1 MKTEKQVT
9 NNELA
14 RMISRGFAG
23 VDERFE
29 QIDKRF
35 EQVDK
40 RFEQVDK
47 RFDEMDARFDKIEKI
62 VLIDYKH
69 RLEQVESDMRLLK
82 SALAI

>member
-1 MKTEKQVT
+1 MKIEKQVT

-29 QIDKRF
+29 TMEKHINTRF

-40 RFEQVDK
+40 RFN
-47 RFDEMDARFDKIEKI
+47 EMDARFDKIEKI
-62 VLIDYKH
+62 VLVDYKH